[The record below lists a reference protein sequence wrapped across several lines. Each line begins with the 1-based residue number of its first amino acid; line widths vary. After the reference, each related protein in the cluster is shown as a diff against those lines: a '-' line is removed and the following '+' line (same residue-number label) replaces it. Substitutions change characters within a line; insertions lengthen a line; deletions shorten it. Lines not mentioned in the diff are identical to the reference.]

1 MPKARPVN
9 FEVHVSKVPF
19 RGKHWRVEGYKF
31 IDGKLKRKIYWFS
44 SETEAKEDARDRNV
58 QLASH
63 GSELQL
69 SSLERADA
77 INALALLLPF
87 KASLTEAAKR
97 YVSLESVRANSKPL
111 SDFVQEYEAEMHAR
125 VASGA
130 RRAGGLTTIKKTFVK
145 IKERF
150 GSKLLSDITTKE
162 ITDWLNS
169 MPVSLRTKENHR
181 SYSVQIFNAAI
192 RDGLLKENPVTK
204 IEKFEGEDEEP
215 KILSPDQVKK
225 LLEVA
230 CAETRPLYAIA
241 AFGGLR
247 WSEIEQLD
255 WVNVRKK
262 EIIVTA
268 GTAKTGSRRVVE
280 INPTLSAFLAPYRE
294 RTGSVLPRIFS
305 EQRPSIR
312 RLDNLRML
320 VEKDAGLYPWEPNY
334 LRHSFISYLLAVRN
348 DDRYVAN
355 QAGNSPGKVHSNYK
369 ALVSREEA
377 EKYWA
382 IRP

>member
-1 MPKARPVN
+1 
-9 FEVHVSKVPF
+9 
-19 RGKHWRVEGYKF
+19 
-31 IDGKLKRKIYWFS
+31 
-44 SETEAKEDARDRNV
+44 
-58 QLASH
+58 
-63 GSELQL
+63 
-69 SSLERADA
+69 
-77 INALALLLPF
+77 
-87 KASLTEAAKR
+87 
-97 YVSLESVRANSKPL
+97 
-111 SDFVQEYEAEMHAR
+111 MHAR